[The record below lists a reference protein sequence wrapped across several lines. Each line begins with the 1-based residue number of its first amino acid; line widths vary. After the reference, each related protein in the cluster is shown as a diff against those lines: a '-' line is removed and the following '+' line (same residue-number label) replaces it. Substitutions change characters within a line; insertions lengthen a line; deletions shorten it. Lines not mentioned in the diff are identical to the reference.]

1 MYRQPNAAAH
11 CNTVHVCDV
20 GFGICS
26 DEMIELVFEFEV
38 GLARSLAF
46 GARGILFD
54 KSCDVTAG
62 AERFRASTTD
72 YYYTG

>member
-1 MYRQPNAAAH
+1 MHRQPYTATH

-26 DEMIELVFEFEV
+26 YEVIELVFEFEV
-38 GLARSLAF
+38 GLTRSLAF

-54 KSCDVTAG
+54 ESCNVTAG
-62 AERFRASTTD
+62 TERFRASTTD

>member
-1 MYRQPNAAAH
+1 
-11 CNTVHVCDV
+11 
-20 GFGICS
+20 
-26 DEMIELVFEFEV
+26 MIELVFEFEV

-46 GARGILFD
+46 GARGTLFD